1 MVEFRREVER
11 ERDRE
16 RERQTETERD
26 RDIERKRGEK
36 DLTFTS
42 CRIISERDKVGPVKS
57 IWNQFVNL
65 RTRCSNIGSNTIMIC
80 VFTIVVTHNVFLID
94 KETELH
100 KIIK

>member
-11 ERDRE
+11 ERQRE
-16 RERQTETERD
+16 IERDRERQTETERD
-26 RDIERKRGEK
+26 RDIERKRGET

-65 RTRCSNIGSNTIMIC
+65 RNRCPNIGSNTIMIC
-80 VFTIVVTHNVFLID
+80 VFTIVMTHNVFFNRQR
-94 KETELH
+94 ERVA
-100 KIIK
+100 